1 MSIPEPTSPE
11 LAKECVEDT
20 PAFVERLVSS
30 LLIAQTFEHSK
41 FALSLLQTCFAVL
54 LEASLH
60 CQSVWQHFR
69 AAGHFGTVLRRLLLE
84 DFREDVRRGAADRIK
99 GICSALST

>member
-1 MSIPEPTSPE
+1 MSEPTSRE
-11 LAKECVEDT
+11 LAKEYVEDA

-30 LLIAQTFEHSK
+30 LLVAQTFEHSK
-41 FALSLLQTCFAVL
+41 FAVSLLETCFAVL

-60 CQSVWQHFR
+60 CHSVWEHFK
-69 AAGHFGTVLRRLLLE
+69 AAGHFSTVLRRLLLE

-99 GICSALST
+99 GICSALPT